1 MGILVE
7 GFLAEADVLDGSCVR
22 IAYELDKSID
32 PKPTHLKPP
41 NSLTENHEIASVAG
55 LRYLRDQPA
64 NSARLT
70 RPDSLNTHTRPFLI
84 ENLGN

>member
-32 PKPTHLKPP
+32 PKPTHRERLYTVWRKF
-41 NSLTENHEIASVAG
+41 V
-55 LRYLRDQPA
+55 LRTTWL
-64 NSARLT
+64 ARSGT
-70 RPDSLNTHTRPFLI
+70 SR
-84 ENLGN
+84 